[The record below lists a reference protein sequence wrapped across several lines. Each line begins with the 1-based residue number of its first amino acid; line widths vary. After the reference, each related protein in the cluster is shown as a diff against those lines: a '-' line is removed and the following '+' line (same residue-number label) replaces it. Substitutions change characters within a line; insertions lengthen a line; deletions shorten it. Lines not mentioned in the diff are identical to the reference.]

1 METPL
6 YWQQLTKASM
16 GTGQP
21 NVNGQ
26 ALSNLLL
33 PLPPLNEQYQI
44 VSKINNIFSH
54 SEKLNF

>member
-6 YWQQLTKASM
+6 YWEQLKVYSM

-26 ALSNLLL
+26 SLSKLRL
-33 PLPPLNEQYQI
+33 PLPPLNEQQRI
-44 VSKINNIFSH
+44 VEYYKNILPKI
-54 SEKLNF
+54 KALK